1 VNCLKQIWIL
11 VLLCVSLT
19 AFAQQ
24 KEAEQLND
32 LYIDGSYEKCIKKAQ
47 KYTETYP
54 KKYQFPLYVAAC
66 YWQLYKTDKATNN
79 LMNALAQLKS
89 AHDLYGKKIGKFA
102 AEQKQIHVA
111 AIQIGPGLLKA
122 GDNDGAKA
130 LYGYLATVYKDTTE
144 EYTWLY
150 PSSKNTTKITIAGA
164 NVLVNEAPT
173 LDPDHSA
180 NSSLVDKLILYST
193 NFLGLPYRYAG
204 CEPSTGFDCS
214 GFVSYL
220 YKKLNIKLPHSS
232 QELSYVGSPVP
243 LAMVKPGDLLFYGTR
258 KGSSY
263 RTQHVAMVYSN
274 TNGKLAFIH
283 SSTSQGVVIDDP
295 ESASWD
301 YWEKRFLFAKRVL

>member
-1 VNCLKQIWIL
+1 M
-11 VLLCVSLT
+11 LLCVSLT

-32 LYIDGSYEKCIKKAQ
+32 LYINGSYEKCIKKAE
-47 KYTETYP
+47 KYAEAYP
-54 KKYQFPLYVAAC
+54 KKYIFPLYVAAS
-66 YWQLYKTDKATNN
+66 YWQFYKADKATSN
-79 LMNALAQLKS
+79 LMNALAQLKA

-150 PSSKNTTKITIAGA
+150 PSSKNATKISIAGV
-164 NVLVNEAPT
+164 NVLANDAPT
-173 LDPDHSA
+173 LDANHSA
-180 NSSLVDKLILYST
+180 NSSLVDKLLMYST

-204 CEPSTGFDCS
+204 CDPSTGFDCS

-220 YKKLNIKLPHSS
+220 FKILDIELPRSS
-232 QELSYVGSPVP
+232 QELSYVGSLVP
-243 LAMVKPGDLLFYGTR
+243 LAMVRPGDLLFYGTK

-263 RTQHVAMVYSN
+263 HTQHVAMVYSN
-274 TNGKLAFIH
+274 TDGKLAFIH
-283 SSTSQGVVIDDP
+283 SSSRGVVIDDP
-295 ESASWD
+295 ESSSWD
-301 YWEKRFLFAKRVL
+301 YWERRFLFAKRVL

>member
-1 VNCLKQIWIL
+1 M
-11 VLLCVSLT
+11 LLCVSLT

-24 KEAEQLND
+24 KEAEQLD
-32 LYIDGSYEKCIKKAQ
+32 ELYKKGSYDKCIKKAE
-47 KYTETYP
+47 KYAETYP
-54 KKYQFPLYVAAC
+54 KKYIFPLYVAAS
-66 YWQLYKTDKATNN
+66 YWQFYKADKAPRN
-79 LMNALAQLKS
+79 LLQALAQLNEAYS
-89 AHDLYGKKIGKFA
+89 IYGKKIGKFA
-102 AEQKQIHVA
+102 AEQKQMHVA
-111 AIQIGPGLLKA
+111 ALQIGPGLLKA
-122 GDNDGAKA
+122 GDNDDAKA

-150 PSSKNTTKITIAGA
+150 PSSKNATKITIAGA
-164 NVLVNEAPT
+164 NVLVNEAPA

-220 YKKLNIKLPHSS
+220 YKILNINLPRSS

-301 YWEKRFLFAKRVL
+301 YWENRFLFAKRVL